1 MKILA
6 AAKRFTRATA
16 LVMVLAGCASESR
29 PPVPGLPQ
37 QAGGSS
43 AAPSTAA
50 PRDLSRQGIELTAL
64 PGWAGD
70 DLAGLGSALGR
81 QCQASAAPG
90 RWPEL
95 CGGVIPSD
103 GASLRGWLEKNFR
116 AWPLAGA
123 DGSTDGLITGYYE
136 PVLTGSLS
144 RESPGQTPVYA
155 VPDPGDRSRTL
166 SRGEIEVTG
175 LPMAQVLLWLDD
187 PVDAFFLHVQ
197 GSGRVRLRD
206 GALVRIGFAG
216 HNGQGYVAIGRVL
229 VERGELRLEEADMA
243 GIRRWLR
250 ERLASDPASARA
262 VMRANPRY
270 IFFRKLAHLPDEAGP
285 PGSIGVALTPRRSI
299 ATDPNAVPPGS
310 VMFLATSLPAA
321 GDGPETPF
329 ARVVV
334 NQDTG
339 AAIVGQVRAD
349 LFTGTGSAA
358 GELAGRMRQRGQLWL
373 LWPAN
378 STPPTWR
385 NAR

>member
-6 AAKRFTRATA
+6 AAAHFTRATT
-16 LVMVLAGCASESR
+16 LVMVLAGCASQSR
-29 PPVPGLPQ
+29 PPAPSPPEQ
-37 QAGGSS
+37 PGGSV
-43 AAPSTAA
+43 ATPQTVV
-50 PRDLSRQGIELTAL
+50 PRDLPQQGIELTAL

-70 DLAGLGSALGR
+70 DLVDLGSALAR
-81 QCQASAAPG
+81 QCQAAGAPG

-103 GASLRGWLEKNFR
+103 DASLRRWLERNFR
-116 AWPLAGA
+116 AWPLAGT
-123 DGSTDGLITGYYE
+123 DGSTSGLITGYYE

-144 RESPGQTPVYA
+144 RESPAQTPVYA
-155 VPDPGDRSRTL
+155 LPDPADRSRTL
-166 SRGEIEVTG
+166 SRGQIEVTG

-206 GALVRIGFAG
+206 GALLRIGFAG
-216 HNGQGYVAIGRVL
+216 HNGQRYVAIGRVL
-229 VERGELRLEEADMA
+229 VERGELRAEDADMQ

-250 ERLASDPASARA
+250 EHLVSDPGSARA

-270 IFFRKLAHLPDEAGP
+270 IFFRKLGPLPDEAGP
-285 PGSIGVALTPRRSI
+285 PGSIGVALTPGRSV
-299 ATDPNAVPPGS
+299 ATDPKAVPPGS
-310 VMFLATSLPAA
+310 MLFLATTLPGS
-321 GDGPETPF
+321 GDGPATPF

-358 GELAGRMRQRGQLWL
+358 SELAGRMRQRGQLWL

-378 STPPTWR
+378 SIPPTWR